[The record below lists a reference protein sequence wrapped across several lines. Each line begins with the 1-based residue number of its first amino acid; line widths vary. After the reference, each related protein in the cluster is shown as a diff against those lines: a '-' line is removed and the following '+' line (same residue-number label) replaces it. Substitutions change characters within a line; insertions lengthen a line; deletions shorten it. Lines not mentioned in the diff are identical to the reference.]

1 MEEEHYT
8 MAELLAMEDEMK
20 IREAELAE
28 QRRLEEKEKQKREK
42 ELAKQAALEEKERLA
57 NIFEDKTLKCKK
69 CEKDFIWSASEQKFY
84 KEKGFFRPSICK
96 ECRAGMKTINNFH
109 K

>member
-20 IREAELAE
+20 IREAELEE
-28 QRRLEEKEKQKREK
+28 QRKLEEKEKRLHEK
-42 ELAKQAALEEKERLA
+42 ELAKIAELKEKERLA

-69 CEKDFIWSASEQKFY
+69 CGKDWVWTASEQKFY
-84 KEKGFFRPSICK
+84 KEKGFFKPSLCK
-96 ECRAGMKTINNFH
+96 ECRKSMKTINNFH